1 MGIIT
6 KRLQR
11 KRIILF
17 IIVFIWMTLV
27 FYLSSQNGDES
38 TGTSSHI
45 VNMILKI
52 YESITNNKISNEYVD
67 DITYFVRKF
76 AHFTLYFI
84 GAIPIFLFILTY
96 NNKKNKVYIY
106 TILTCAIYACTDEFH
121 QFFIPNRNAAIID
134 IVIDT
139 CGSVF
144 SVLITKIT
152 INILRNIK
160 HKMKYKM

>member
-96 NNKKNKVYIY
+96 NNKKK
-106 TILTCAIYACTDEFH
+106 
-121 QFFIPNRNAAIID
+121 
-134 IVIDT
+134 
-139 CGSVF
+139 
-144 SVLITKIT
+144 
-152 INILRNIK
+152 
-160 HKMKYKM
+160 